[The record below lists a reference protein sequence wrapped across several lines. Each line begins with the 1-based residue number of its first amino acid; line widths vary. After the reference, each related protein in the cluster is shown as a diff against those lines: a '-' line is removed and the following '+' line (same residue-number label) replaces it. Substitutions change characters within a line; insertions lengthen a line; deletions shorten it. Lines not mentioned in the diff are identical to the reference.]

1 MHFGFSATE
10 AKWFG
15 RWETKSGVPANL
27 VPLCQSGPQGV
38 SSAGLPACL
47 APSLWLPASSYA
59 RAPLPRLSP
68 LEAELKEKRKTY
80 TFFLLTDDVAA
91 ANSSGGPK
99 TLMYRVR

>member
-1 MHFGFSATE
+1 
-10 AKWFG
+10 
-15 RWETKSGVPANL
+15 
-27 VPLCQSGPQGV
+27 
-38 SSAGLPACL
+38 
-47 APSLWLPASSYA
+47 LWLPASSYA